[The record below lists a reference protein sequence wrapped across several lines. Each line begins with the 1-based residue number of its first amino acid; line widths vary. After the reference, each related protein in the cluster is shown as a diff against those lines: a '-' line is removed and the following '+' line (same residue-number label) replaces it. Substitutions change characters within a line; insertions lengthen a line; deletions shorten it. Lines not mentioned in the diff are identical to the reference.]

1 MTMTN
6 RSPGDGRVPSATALL
21 LSGIFGALVPAAP
34 PPPDRATIAIVGCGA
49 AAPHVADASDRD
61 ASRSRDPA

>member
-1 MTMTN
+1 
-6 RSPGDGRVPSATALL
+6 VPSATALL

-61 ASRSRDPA
+61 ASRLSDLA